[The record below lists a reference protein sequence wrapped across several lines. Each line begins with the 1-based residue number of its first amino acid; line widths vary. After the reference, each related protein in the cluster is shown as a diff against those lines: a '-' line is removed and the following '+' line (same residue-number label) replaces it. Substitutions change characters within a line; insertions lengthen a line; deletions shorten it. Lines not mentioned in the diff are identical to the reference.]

1 MRSDRTGCQYFCRE
15 ILVLDEG
22 LKMTT
27 TETPFLH
34 QVRLARCQALAR
46 ELAVLRAKLPF
57 MLGAD
62 ERPFKAACAT
72 VEADLEAATGTPQ
85 QRALEAALSEAEGQ
99 LAVALFEDAGRQS
112 KGSADGVV
120 LAQQK
125 LQRLQKW
132 QGNPQEPSDYTG
144 EAEETLARVR
154 QLRIKLGPDT
164 NLTAFD
170 VVCLLELALNP
181 PKAPS
186 L

>member
-1 MRSDRTGCQYFCRE
+1 
-15 ILVLDEG
+15 
-22 LKMTT
+22 MTT
-27 TETPFLH
+27 TETPFLQ
-34 QVRLARCQALAR
+34 QVRLARCEALAAQ
-46 ELAVLRAKLPF
+46 LAVLRAKLPF

-62 ERPFKAACAT
+62 ERPFKAACAV

>member
-1 MRSDRTGCQYFCRE
+1 
-15 ILVLDEG
+15 LVLEKG

-27 TETPFLH
+27 TELPFLH
-34 QVRLARCQALAR
+34 RIRLARCEALAAQ
-46 ELAVLRAKLPF
+46 LAVLRAKLPF
-57 MLGAD
+57 ALGAD
-62 ERPFKAACAT
+62 ERPFKAACAA

-132 QGNPQEPSDYTG
+132 TSKPQEPSDYTS
-144 EAEETLARVR
+144 EAEMTLNRVR
-154 QLRIKLGPDT
+154 QLAN
-164 NLTAFD
+164 NLRAEIYFETFTGSAVLTKFLD
-170 VVCLLELALNP
+170 ALAS
-181 PKAPS
+181 PS
-186 L
+186 PSVP

>member
-1 MRSDRTGCQYFCRE
+1 
-15 ILVLDEG
+15 
-22 LKMTT
+22 MTT

-34 QVRLARCQALAR
+34 QVRLARCKALAR
-46 ELAVLRAKLPF
+46 ELATLRAKLP
-57 MLGAD
+57 MTLGSDRIVYETAC
-62 ERPFKAACAT
+62 KA
-72 VEADLEAATGTPQ
+72 VEADLLQAAGTPE

>member
-1 MRSDRTGCQYFCRE
+1 
-15 ILVLDEG
+15 
-22 LKMTT
+22 MTT
-27 TETPFLH
+27 TETPFLQ
-34 QVRLARCQALAR
+34 QVRIARCKALAR
-46 ELAVLRAKLPF
+46 ELAAHRIKMPTA
-57 MLGAD
+57 LGSNQKVYELAY
-62 ERPFKAACAT
+62 KQL
-72 VEADLEAATGTPQ
+72 EADLEAATGTPQ
-85 QRALEAALSEAEGQ
+85 QRALEVALGEAEGQ
-99 LAVALFEDAGRQS
+99 LAAALFEDAGRQS